1 MIQIR
6 ISLWEGRP
14 FAMLQILLNLP
25 LSCASNSFCSL
36 PSNKR
41 FYYLY
46 CSTNMAFLERCVQ
59 QHRHGQ
65 DSIHGHYLSR
75 EEDLEV
81 SLLYLHFTKQQDSTT
96 ACLSFCPHTAQ
107 ECVVPRFWTVTL
119 HNPSCDNRHFC
130 TFFFLRP
137 HLLLTALLQL
147 FTKKVWKTFFIK
159 ETVISTYSSKVGNK
173 RPFM

>member
-6 ISLWEGRP
+6 ISLWEGCP
-14 FAMLQILLNLP
+14 FAMLQILLLNLP
-25 LSCASNSFCSL
+25 LPCASNSFCSL
-36 PSNKR
+36 TSNKC
-41 FYYLY
+41 FHYLY
-46 CSTNMAFLERCVQ
+46 CSTNMAFLERYVQ
-59 QHRHGQ
+59 QQRHGQ

-75 EEDLEV
+75 EDLEV

-96 ACLSFCPHTAQ
+96 ARLSFCPHTAR
-107 ECVVPRFWTVTL
+107 VVPRFWKVTL

-130 TFFFLRP
+130 TFFFFLRP